1 MKIYDTIA
9 EVRSDIIDGCLTVE
23 GSVRFT
29 FSFAI
34 DASIVVKAGNIEA
47 RDIEAGNIEAWNIEA
62 WNIKA
67 WNIKAGN
74 IKAGNIEAR
83 DIEARDIKAGN
94 ISFYAVCFAYLKFTC
109 QSISGRREN
118 ARYFC
123 LDSEIVITS
132 QEAK

>member
-47 RDIEAGNIEAWNIEA
+47 RDIEAW
-62 WNIKA
+62 
-67 WNIKAGN
+67 
-74 IKAGNIEAR
+74 
-83 DIEARDIKAGN
+83 N

>member
-47 RDIEAGNIEAWNIEA
+47 RDI
-62 WNIKA
+62 
-67 WNIKAGN
+67 
-74 IKAGNIEAR
+74 KAGNIEAR
-83 DIEARDIKAGN
+83 DIEAWN

>member
-47 RDIEAGNIEAWNIEA
+47 RDIEAGNIEAGNIEA

-67 WNIKAGN
+67 GNIEARD

-83 DIEARDIKAGN
+83 DIEAWN